1 MSMQT
6 RMRGPGMMVA
16 SGRTLA
22 AVAVMIILAAFQLLE
37 GIRAVVVGGTFVDGS
52 GFAYQAN
59 NTAFGWLHIGLG
71 AIVLLSALA
80 LVSGRAWARAM
91 AVAAVVLVAV
101 AAFFWIPFLPVFA
114 FLLIAF
120 SVFVIWAATSG
131 GRQRVMGQTD
141 EQAQMGHGADY
152 GSGSGRG
159 YGPGEM
165 QTGERWPAGNQPAE
179 RGRWVPDNKPA
190 GETPAQAQ
198 ERANAEA
205 RMSGGRP
212 SNTQPPRGDGR

>member
-1 MSMQT
+1 MLM
-6 RMRGPGMMVA
+6 A
-16 SGRTLA
+16 SGRSLA
-22 AVAVMIILAAFQLLE
+22 GVAVMIILAAFELLQ

-71 AIVLLSALA
+71 ALVALSALA
-80 LVSGRAWARAM
+80 LISGRTWART
-91 AVAAVVLVAV
+91 AAVVSLVLVAV
-101 AAFFWIPFLPVFA
+101 ATFFWLPYLPVFGI
-114 FLLIAF
+114 LLIAF
-120 SVFVIWAATSG
+120 SVFSIWAATTG
-131 GRQRVMGQTD
+131 DKTRVMGQMD
-141 EQAQMGHGADY
+141 EQAQGGHGSDY
-152 GSGSGRG
+152 GSGSGQG
-159 YGPGEM
+159 YGPGQM
-165 QTGERWPAGNQPAE
+165 QSGERWPAGNQPAE